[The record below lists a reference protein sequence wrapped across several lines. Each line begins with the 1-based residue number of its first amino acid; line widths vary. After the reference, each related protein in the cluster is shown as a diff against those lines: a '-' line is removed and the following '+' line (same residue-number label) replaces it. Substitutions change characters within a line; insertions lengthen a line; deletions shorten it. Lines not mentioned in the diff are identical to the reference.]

1 MTIDIQKSE
10 LLGNA
15 FSAKQL
21 EVINAKLAGESSR
34 SIAERLLGSKTK
46 KSSVNNLYNR
56 YLEIMD
62 EEQEEQEEL
71 EIESGYDADLDILAA
86 NPDFS
91 VSNLAKRLR
100 AAQKANT
107 QLRKIQREV
116 FDTEVIGDTFLNAL
130 DKAVERLNVS
140 IYPKSVITNTK
151 AHKRT
156 QKATMEIL
164 FSDMQIGKLCA
175 DFNTE
180 VAIERMIKFVTG
192 IVDLLNHPDYEFE
205 RIILASLGDIVEDN
219 MKHGVGSANAC
230 DTGLSEQMADA
241 IELIWSELISTLAS
255 TGIKVDVMC
264 IAGNHGSSAHKGM
277 DVYKAGRYAYDYP
290 IYKSLELLS
299 KAAKL
304 DNVNFIIPEGV
315 FGYLNIYG
323 NYVIYEHGYFNQA
336 SEKGMNDQMKKRG
349 QQIKKHVEYYR
360 QGDKHNVQMYDCGK
374 IVLNGAFFGNDVNA
388 TEYSGVLG
396 FSAIPAQVVMIHTP
410 EEKIGRNTVKEF
422 HAIQLA

>member
-1 MTIDIQKSE
+1 MTVE
-10 LLGNA
+10 LGNH
-15 FSAKQL
+15 FTQLQL
-21 EVINAKLAGESSR
+21 EMIQAKLGGMSSR
-34 SIAERLLGSKTK
+34 NVAEKYLGSKTK
-46 KSSVNNLYNR
+46 KSSVNNIYNR
-56 YLEIMD
+56 YLELI
-62 EEQEEQEEL
+62 
-71 EIESGYDADLDILAA
+71 SGDTGITTEPSTDDYDSDLDVLVN

-116 FDTEVIGDTFLNAL
+116 FDNEVNTDSFLESL
-130 DKAVERLNVS
+130 EGVVSRLNVKVDHVERRFALPS
-140 IYPKSVITNTK
+140 KK
-151 AHKRT
+151 AT

-175 DFNTE
+175 DYNTE
-180 VAIERMIKFVTG
+180 VAKQRMIKFVNG
-192 IVDLLNHPDYEFE
+192 IVELLNHPKYEFE

-241 IELIWSELISTLAS
+241 IELIWTELITVLAA
-255 TGIKVDVMC
+255 TGVKVDVMC

-299 KAAKL
+299 KTAKL
-304 DNVNFIIPEGV
+304 NNVNFIIPEGV

-360 QGDKHNVQMYDCGK
+360 QGDKHNVQAFDCGK
-374 IVLNGAFFGNDVNA
+374 IVLNGAFFGNDTHA

>member
-10 LLGNA
+10 LLGNT
-15 FSAKQL
+15 FSTKQL
-21 EVINAKLAGESSR
+21 EIISAKLAGESSR

-71 EIESGYDADLDILAA
+71 EIESDYDADLDILAA

-116 FDTEVIGDTFLNAL
+116 FDTELDTESFFKRMQSIVEDVNKEPYTTRVGRPLKASNA
-130 DKAVERLNVS
+130 
-140 IYPKSVITNTK
+140 SVGTL
-151 AHKRT
+151 
-156 QKATMEIL
+156 EIL

-175 DFNTE
+175 DYDTE
-180 VAIERMIKFVTG
+180 VAKQRMTKFANG
-192 IVDLLNHPDYEFE
+192 IQDILENTQYNIE
-205 RIILASLGDIVEDN
+205 RIIIASLGDIVEDHL
-219 MKHGVGSANAC
+219 KHGVGSASAC
-230 DTGLSEQMADA
+230 DTSLAEQMADA
-241 IELIWSELISTLAS
+241 ISLIWKELLTPLFRL
-255 TGIKVDVMC
+255 GIKTDVMC
-264 IAGNHGSSAHKGM
+264 IAGNHGSSQHKGM
-277 DVYKAGRYAYDYP
+277 DVYKAGKFAYDYP
-290 IYKSLELLS
+290 IYRALEMLTQT
-299 KAAKL
+299 AEF

-410 EEKIGRNTVKEF
+410 EEKLGRNTVKEF

>member
-1 MTIDIQKSE
+1 MSD
-10 LLGNA
+10 LLGNT
-15 FSAKQL
+15 FTSLQL
-21 EVINAKLAGESSR
+21 EIIQAKLSGESSR
-34 SIAERLLGSKTK
+34 SVAERLLGSKTK
-46 KSSVNNLYNR
+46 KSTVNNLVNR
-56 YLEIMD
+56 YLDLINTSPEVL
-62 EEQEEQEEL
+62 EEPVEED
-71 EIESGYDADLDILAA
+71 YDSDLDALAN

-116 FDTEVIGDTFLNAL
+116 FDAEVNTESFVEAL
-130 DKAVERLNVS
+130 ESVVGRLNVKVDHVQRKFALPS
-140 IYPKSVITNTK
+140 QNTL
-151 AHKRT
+151 

-175 DFNTE
+175 DYDTE
-180 VAIERMIKFVTG
+180 VAKQRMVKFVNG
-192 IVDLLNHPDYEFE
+192 IIELLNHPKYQFE

-241 IELIWSELISTLAS
+241 IELIWTELLTVLAA

-336 SEKGMNDQMKKRG
+336 SEKGMSDQMKKRG

-360 QGDKHNVQMYDCGK
+360 QGDKHNVQAFDCGK

-410 EEKIGRNTVKEF
+410 EEKLGRNTIKEF

>member
-1 MTIDIQKSE
+1 MTKEEMYEGLTPLQIQIIE
-10 LLGNA
+10 
-15 FSAKQL
+15 
-21 EVINAKLAGESSR
+21 AKLAGESSR
-34 SIAERLLGSKTK
+34 SIANRLLGSKTK
-46 KSSVNNLYNR
+46 KSTVNNIFNR
-56 YLEIMD
+56 YLAQAND
-62 EEQEEQEEL
+62 EPPEVVEVGA
-71 EIESGYDADLDILAA
+71 IEADYDADLDILAD
-86 NPDFS
+86 NLDFS
-91 VSNLAKRLR
+91 ISNLAKRLR

-116 FDTEVIGDTFLNAL
+116 FDSEVVGDTFLKSL
-130 DKAVERLNVS
+130 GDVVERLNVTLLPK
-140 IYPKSVITNTK
+140 PKSIMHQ
-151 AHKRT
+151 AHYGAP
-156 QKATMEIL
+156 KATMEIL

-175 DFNTE
+175 DYNTE
-180 VAIERMIKFVTG
+180 VAKERMRKFVDG
-192 IVDLLNHPDYEFE
+192 ITDLLVHPNYEFE

-241 IELIWSELISTLAS
+241 IELIWSELIVALAA
-255 TGIKVDVMC
+255 TGLKVDVMC

-410 EEKIGRNTVKEF
+410 EEKLGRNTVKEF